1 MPHSCAALS
10 CSQRCTAKTRSQGI
24 TFHRFPK
31 DDKVRQQWEAALRRN
46 SFTATPSS
54 RLCSAHFIQED
65 FDRTGQTVRLR
76 AGAVPSLF
84 NLPAHLPMPVAAGE
98 SQPQTNLSEDPCQ
111 PVQERD
117 SVPEPGA
124 DHSYALPTS
133 PNDLWSRL
141 GKAMARVESLEREK
155 RNAKERERR
164 ARNIIRK
171 LVEDLKGKDLIN
183 AELKQQLDLCL
194 DKSKHM

>member
-1 MPHSCAALS
+1 MNVY
-10 CSQRCTAKTRSQGI
+10 CTVDIRRHVDLMERA
-24 TFHRFPK
+24 FPK

-84 NLPAHLPMPVAAGE
+84 NLPAHLPM
-98 SQPQTNLSEDPCQ
+98 
-111 PVQERD
+111 
-117 SVPEPGA
+117 

-171 LVEDLKGKDLIN
+171 LVEDLKGKNLIN